1 MSKPAIRNGDV
12 AGCPIHD
19 LGVATRPVGSV
30 HVNAQPL
37 MTFTGVIL
45 CGGSVDAITT
55 GSATVAFGKLGVATT
70 ISRTQHGSTLG
81 PGSSNVFV
89 GGPSVGG
96 SPALATSV
104 CQGLA
109 AGRAKNRQSQSYD
122 NCGLESCRQMINH
135 GRPPNEQLSEDSLL
149 DYAIDSYLASAA
161 RKKRGLPAYSPDQS
175 KEPPLRQKSGGT
187 GADEQVA
194 ILKDH
199 GIPAEAFDQSPEAIV
214 EGVESGKG
222 VLVGVYP
229 DILWQT
235 PGASDNKNGKHAIL
249 VTGVVRD
256 AQGRVTAYLVND
268 TGKLGCG
275 VLVPAQLLDRALLAK
290 GVMTKSP
297 LWTVS
302 K

>member
-12 AGCPIHD
+12 AGCPIHT
-19 LGVATRPVGSV
+19 LGVATRPVASV

-45 CGGSVDAITT
+45 CGGSVDGITT

-70 ISRTQHGSTLG
+70 LSRTQHGSTLG
-81 PGSSNVFV
+81 PGSSNVYV
-89 GGPSVGG
+89 GGPTMGG
-96 SPALATSV
+96 APAAATSA

-135 GRPPNEQLSEDSLL
+135 GRPPKTQLSEDQLL
-149 DYAIDSYLASAA
+149 EYAIDFYLGAAA
-161 RKKRGLPAYSPDQS
+161 RKKRGLPVYSPEQS
-175 KEPPLRQKSGGT
+175 RQQPLRQKSGGT
-187 GADEQVA
+187 DADEQVA
-194 ILKDH
+194 ILKDC
-199 GIPAEAFDQSPEAIV
+199 GIPAEEFDQSPEAIIA
-214 EGVESGKG
+214 GVESGKG

-229 DILWQT
+229 NILWQT
-235 PGASDNKNGKHAIL
+235 PGATDNKDGKHAIL

-256 AQGRVTAYLVND
+256 AEGRVTAYLVND

-275 VLVPAQLLDRALLAK
+275 VLVPARVLDRALLDK

-297 LWTVS
+297 LWTPS